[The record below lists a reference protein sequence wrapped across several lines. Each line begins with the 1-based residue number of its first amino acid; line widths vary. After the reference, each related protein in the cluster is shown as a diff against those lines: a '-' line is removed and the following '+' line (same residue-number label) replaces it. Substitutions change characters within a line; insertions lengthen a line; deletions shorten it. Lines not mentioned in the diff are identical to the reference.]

1 LLEIIFWGIEEL
13 KCLYYK
19 REKGEV
25 KKNLCMAEIAILG
38 VAGETIVISDAEAID
53 ICLSE
58 DDFKNCSRFK
68 WVQREKDKERLK
80 RTF

>member
-1 LLEIIFWGIEEL
+1 MCGRIEEL

-25 KKNLCMAEIAILG
+25 TRNLCMADMAILG
-38 VAGETIVISDAEAID
+38 VAGETHVLSDAEVID
-53 ICLSE
+53 TCLSE
-58 DDFKNCSRFK
+58 DGFKNCSRFK
-68 WVQREKDKERLK
+68 WVEREKDKERLK